1 MTRFYK
7 LIILTAF
14 IFSSSLY
21 AQRFT
26 ITGKV
31 TSTSSGEGLLGA
43 NVLLK
48 GTNIGAATDDKGN
61 YRIVS
66 NKGKYTIICSYIGY
80 KTDSAVIILNKDIKK
95 DFSLEDRQL
104 TLSVLVVSDRAI
116 DRETPVAFSDIS
128 KADMETQLGS
138 QDIPMILN
146 TTPSVYAT
154 QQGGGAGDSR
164 IDIRGYK
171 QNYVGVMLNGV
182 PINDMNTG
190 WVYWSDWDGIGDATS
205 SIQVQRGLSA
215 VNLAVPSI
223 GGTMNIITDPA
234 QSKFGLKYKQEYGR
248 GDFLKSTLTLNSGLI
263 ADKFAISGSVVRKTG
278 NGIIDGTWT
287 DAWAYYLGASY
298 NINTHNR
305 HGQNSYKQNIAT
317 FDSNYAKSIP
327 GFNLNAIKTFP
338 QSPSGRY
345 YNENYNT
352 VNPSYTGQQF
362 WNGSTHN
369 RYDPNFINEKENFY
383 NEPLYNLDWYSD
395 LSKQLSLFTTIYYMN
410 GKGGSSST
418 YGTMVPI
425 FPPGTSKLQVQSKI
439 VDWNATIQANSSA
452 LHGGSRGILIN
463 AVNNQWTLGA
473 ISKGYYKLSDEL
485 TASFGI
491 DWRLAQVEH
500 YEEVRDLL
508 GGPYFTYSGNNFDD
522 LAQRQKH
529 LGDKLGYWE
538 TNKINWF
545 GAYVQSEYTKD
556 LLSAYGMYGWT
567 IVNYKYINNFLYG
580 DTTYQTDASG
590 NATMTINPLSVVAKN
605 LTGFQ
610 LKGGASYRLTIDYD
624 LFVNAGYVSKV
635 PIYNSVIDYSTN
647 SVAQNLKNEH
657 FISFEAG
664 LNSHYFNNNL
674 TVKIDYYYTVWKNQ
688 AKTVSVTNADLSNG
702 TIFLTGMNS
711 LHEGLELETAY
722 QSSHFYRF
730 DGAFSLGYWKYT
742 SDPSGSYQ
750 DYANGSEAILYNFY
764 VNGLMVGDAP
774 QTQLALEGTIY
785 PLKGMQFQLV
795 FRYNARY
802 FADWDPFSR
811 IYPDDRGQVWK
822 TPWYTIWDLHF
833 NYKLPFDIH
842 GVKLNLFAHVFNLL
856 DTIYIQDATD
866 NYQYSS
872 YNHAIW
878 NTYYDHSASDAGVY
892 LGLPRTFN
900 IGINLS
906 Y

>member
-7 LIILTAF
+7 FIILAAF

-48 GTNIGAATDDKGN
+48 GTNMGAATDDKGN
-61 YRIVS
+61 YRIVAD
-66 NKGKYTIICSYIGY
+66 KGKYTIICSYIGY

-95 DFSLEDRQL
+95 DFKLEDRQL

-116 DRETPVAFSDIS
+116 DRETPVAFSDIT

-223 GGTMNIITDPA
+223 GGTMDIITDPA
-234 QSKFGLKYKQEYGR
+234 QSKFGVKYKQEYGR

-263 ADKFAISGSVVRKTG
+263 ADKFAISGSAVRKTS

-287 DAWAYYLGASY
+287 DAWAYYVGASY
-298 NINTHNR
+298 NINTHNRLEFFALGAPQR
-305 HGQNSYKQNIAT
+305 HGQNSYKQNIAA
-317 FDSNYAKSIP
+317 FDSNYAKSIS
-327 GFNLNAIKTFP
+327 GFNLNAINKFP

-345 YNENYNT
+345 YNENYNA

-369 RYDPNFINEKENFY
+369 RYDPNFINEKENYY

-395 LSKQLSLFTTIYYMN
+395 LSNKLSLFTTVYYMN
-410 GKGGSSST
+410 GKGGGSST
-418 YGTMVPI
+418 YGTMRWLN
-425 FPPGTSKLQVQSKI
+425 PPGTAGLAVPSRI
-439 VDWNATIQANSSA
+439 VDWNSTINANSTA
-452 LHGGSRGILIN
+452 RFGSQGILVN

-491 DWRLAQVEH
+491 DWRLSQVEH

-508 GGPYFTYSGNNFDD
+508 GGSYFTYTGNNFDTTT
-522 LAQRQKH
+522 AQKQKQ
-529 LGDKLGYWE
+529 LGDKVGYWE

-567 IVNYKYINNFLYG
+567 IVNYKYINNFLRAAPG
-580 DTTYQTDASG
+580 SND
-590 NATMTINPLSVVAKN
+590 PLSVSAKN

-610 LKGGASYRLTIDYD
+610 LKGGASYRLTIDHD
-624 LFVNAGYVSKV
+624 IFVNAGYVSKV
-635 PIYNSVIDYSTN
+635 PIYNSVIDYNTN
-647 SVAQNLKNEH
+647 SVAQNIKNER

-674 TVKIDYYYTVWKNQ
+674 TVKIDYYYTVWRNQ
-688 AKTVSVTNADLSNG
+688 AKTASVTNADGSTG
-702 TIFLTGMNS
+702 IIFLTGMNS

-722 QSSHFYRF
+722 QSSHFYRL

-742 SDPSGSYQ
+742 SDPSGTYQ

-811 IYPDDRGQVWK
+811 IDPNDRGQVWK

-856 DTIYIQDATD
+856 NTVYIQDATD
-866 NYQYSS
+866 DYQYSS
-872 YNHAIW
+872 YNYAMG
-878 NTYYDHSASDAGVY
+878 NPYNHSASDAGVY

-900 IGINLS
+900 LGINIT